1 MRWCSRRQEHRR
13 RKRFLVSRA
22 AFVTVPMDTLDRM
35 PDHAS
40 AVATLDAV
48 LAAKP
53 YAQARDGQRVMTE
66 AVAAA
71 LIGRRHLL
79 VEAGTGTGKSL
90 AYLVAALSTGATI
103 AVSTATKALQ
113 DQLAGSELPFLA
125 EHLDRRVTWAVV
137 KGRQS
142 YLCMARLVEQFGDEL
157 DRPQAALFSGAHAD
171 EAARV
176 AAWAGT
182 HPTGDRDE
190 LPGPVSDDV
199 WAEVSVS
206 GMECPG
212 AARCPQGERCF
223 AEAALER
230 ARTADVIITNHHL
243 YGLHLTSGRRLLP
256 DHDAVVF
263 DEGHKL
269 ESALSTAFG
278 VDVTPGRLTAFANRS
293 QRLVEPAARRS
304 GVDPIE
310 LVRDA
315 ATEMARAF
323 RALPPARLEPG
334 EGEIGTVITQ
344 AVRAVSTCLKAL
356 KPAGEGDPD
365 LGAVNRV
372 KAQGGHVVGDFD
384 YALDLPTGSVAW
396 AEPHRVAVRVAPI
409 EVAPSLAGTLLV
421 HLPTI
426 VTSATLS
433 LGGNFAP
440 LAHRLGF
447 TDAPLQDD
455 PYAGGVED
463 PLPRTY
469 HALQV
474 EGSFDYPTRG
484 LLYVASHLPD
494 PRDESWRDAAADEA
508 LALASAAGGRALVLT
523 TSYSMMERIAE
534 RMTALGTTLLVQ
546 GELPKPQLIREF
558 ADDETS
564 SLVAT
569 MGFWEGIDVPG
580 RALSL
585 VIIDRLPFAR
595 PDDPLNQ
602 ARRDAVEARGGS
614 PFGEVD
620 LPHAAMMMAQGAGR
634 LIRNEAD
641 RGVVAVLDSRLTRR
655 HYGQRILRSLPRLR
669 RTSDREQALRFLR
682 ELGSES

>member
-1 MRWCSRRQEHRR
+1 
-13 RKRFLVSRA
+13 
-22 AFVTVPMDTLDRM
+22 M
-35 PDHAS
+35 PDHTS
-40 AVATLDAV
+40 ALATLDAV

-53 YAQARDGQRVMTE
+53 GAQAREGQRVMTD

-71 LIGRRHLL
+71 LVGRRHLL

-90 AYLVAALSTGATI
+90 AYLVGALSTGSTI

-125 EHLDRRVTWAVV
+125 QHLDRPVTWAVV

-142 YLCMARLVEQFGDEL
+142 YLCMARLVEQFGDDL
-157 DRPQAALFSGAHAD
+157 DRPQEALFSDAHAA
-171 EAARV
+171 EATRV
-176 AAWAGT
+176 AGWARS
-182 HPTGDRDE
+182 HPSGDRDE
-190 LPGPVSDDV
+190 LPDTVSDDV
-199 WAEVSVS
+199 WTELSVS

-212 AARCPQGERCF
+212 AARCPQGGQCF
-223 AEAALER
+223 AEAALDR
-230 ARTADVIITNHHL
+230 AQTADIVITNHHL

-256 DHDAVVF
+256 EHDAVVF

-278 VDVTPGRLTAFANRS
+278 VDVTPGRLTAFANRA
-293 QRLVEPAARRS
+293 QRLIDRSARRS
-304 GVDPIE
+304 AVDPIE
-310 LVRDA
+310 LVRTA
-315 ATEMARAF
+315 ATEMARVF
-323 RALPPARLEPG
+323 RALPPTRLEPG
-334 EGEIGTVITQ
+334 EGEVGTAITA
-344 AVRAVSTCLKAL
+344 AVRAVSACLKAL
-356 KPAGEGDPD
+356 KQADDGDPD
-365 LGAVNRV
+365 LGAINRV
-372 KAQGGHVVGDFD
+372 KAQGGHVMGDFD
-384 YALDLPTGSVAW
+384 YALDLPSGSVAW
-396 AEPHRVAVRVAPI
+396 AEPHRAAVRVAPI

-447 TDAPLQDD
+447 VDAPLVDD
-455 PYAGGVED
+455 PFADGVDD

-474 EGSFDYPTRG
+474 EGSFDYPAQG

-494 PRDESWRDAAADEA
+494 PRDEAWRDAAADEA
-508 LALASAAGGRALVLT
+508 LALATATGGRALVLT

-534 RMTALGTTLLVQ
+534 RLTVLDTRVLVQ

-558 ADDETS
+558 SADETS

-595 PDDPLNQ
+595 PDDPLVQ
-602 ARRDAVEARGGS
+602 ARRDAVDARGGS

-620 LPHAAMMMAQGAGR
+620 LPAAAMMMAQGAGR
-634 LIRNEAD
+634 LIRNETD

-655 HYGQRILRSLPRLR
+655 RYGQRILRSIPRLR
-669 RTSDREQALRFLR
+669 RTSDREQALRFLHDIA
-682 ELGSES
+682 G

>member
-1 MRWCSRRQEHRR
+1 
-13 RKRFLVSRA
+13 
-22 AFVTVPMDTLDRM
+22 M
-35 PDHAS
+35 PDHSS
-40 AVATLDAV
+40 AVVTLDAV
-48 LAAKP
+48 LSAKP
-53 YAQARDGQRVMTE
+53 GARAREGQRVMTE
-66 AVAAA
+66 AVEAA
-71 LIGRRHLL
+71 LVGRRHLL

-90 AYLVAALSTGATI
+90 AYLVAALSTDATI

-113 DQLAGSELPFLA
+113 DQLAGTELPFLA
-125 EHLDRRVTWAVV
+125 DQLDRSVAWAVV

-157 DRPQAALFSGAHAD
+157 DRPEAALFSDVHAD
-171 EAARV
+171 GIAQV
-176 AAWAGT
+176 AAWARM

-190 LPGPVSDDV
+190 LPGPVADEV
-199 WAEVSVS
+199 WSEVSVS

-212 AARCPQGERCF
+212 AARCPQGEQCY

-230 ARTADVIITNHHL
+230 ARGADVIITNHHL

-278 VDVTPGRLTAFANRS
+278 VDVTPGRLTAFANRA
-293 QRLVEPAARRS
+293 QRLVAPTARRS
-304 GVDPIE
+304 AVDPIDH
-310 LVRDA
+310 VREV
-315 ATEMARAF
+315 ATEMARIF
-323 RALPPARLEPG
+323 RALPATRLEPG
-334 EGEIGTVITQ
+334 EGDVGTTITQ
-344 AVRAVSTCLKAL
+344 AVRAVAACLKAL
-356 KPAGEGDPD
+356 KSAEEGDPD
-365 LGAVNRV
+365 LGAINRV
-372 KAQGGHVVGDFD
+372 KAQGGHVMGDFD

-396 AEPHRVAVRVAPI
+396 AEPHRAAVRVAPI

-421 HLPTI
+421 HLPAI

-447 TDAPLQDD
+447 TDAPLHDD
-455 PYAGGVED
+455 PFADGVDD

-474 EGSFDYPTRG
+474 EGSFDYPTHG
-484 LLYVASHLPD
+484 LLYVASSLPD
-494 PRDESWRDAAADEA
+494 PRDDAWRGQAADEA
-508 LALASAAGGRALVLT
+508 LALATAAGGRTLVLT
-523 TSYSMMERIAE
+523 TSYAMMERIAE
-534 RMTALGTTLLVQ
+534 RIAELDTRVLVQ

-558 ADDETS
+558 SSDETS

-602 ARRDAVEARGGS
+602 ARRDVVEARGGS

-634 LIRNEAD
+634 LIRNETD

-655 HYGQRILRSLPRLR
+655 QYGQRILRSLPRLR

-682 ELGSES
+682 DLAG